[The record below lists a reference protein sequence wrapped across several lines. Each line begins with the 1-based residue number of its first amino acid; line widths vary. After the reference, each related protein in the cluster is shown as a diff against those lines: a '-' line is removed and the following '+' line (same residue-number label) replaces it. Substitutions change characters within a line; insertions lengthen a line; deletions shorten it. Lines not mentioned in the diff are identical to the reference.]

1 MIPKN
6 LKIGDTFEDSNST
19 YEIIRVLKDGNY
31 ISKRVECNKLVEKDK
46 LVEKEK
52 LLEEKAEDKKYTKTQ
67 INRMSIA
74 ELKKLANE
82 YGIEATG
89 GSAIKKAII
98 EKLEL

>member
-6 LKIGDTFEDSNST
+6 LKIGDTFEDGDST

-46 LVEKEK
+46 F
-52 LLEEKAEDKKYTKTQ
+52 LEEKTEDKKYTKTQ

>member
-6 LKIGDTFEDSNST
+6 LKIGDTFEDCGST

-31 ISKRVECNKLVEKDK
+31 ISKRVECNKLVEKD
-46 LVEKEK
+46 E
-52 LLEEKAEDKKYTKTQ
+52 LLEGKAEDKKYTKTQ
-67 INRMSIA
+67 INRMTIA

>member
-6 LKIGDTFEDSNST
+6 LKIGDTFEDCGST

-31 ISKRVECNKLVEKDK
+31 ISKRVECNKLVEEDK
-46 LVEKEK
+46 V
-52 LLEEKAEDKKYTKTQ
+52 LEEKEEDKKYTKTQ

-82 YGIEATG
+82 YGIEETG

>member
-1 MIPKN
+1 MITKN
-6 LKIGDTFEDSNST
+6 LKIGDTFEDGDST

-46 LVEKEK
+46 F
-52 LLEEKAEDKKYTKTQ
+52 LEEKAEDKKYTKTQ

>member
-1 MIPKN
+1 MRPKN
-6 LKIGDTFEDSNST
+6 LKIGDTFEDGNST

-46 LVEKEK
+46 F
-52 LLEEKAEDKKYTKTQ
+52 LEEKAEDKKYTKTQ
-67 INRMSIA
+67 INRMTIA

>member
-6 LKIGDTFEDSNST
+6 LKIGDTFEDCGST

-31 ISKRVECNKLVEKDK
+31 ISKRVECKK

-52 LLEEKAEDKKYTKTQ
+52 LLEGKAEDKKYTKTQ

>member
-6 LKIGDTFEDSNST
+6 LKIGDTFEDGDST

-46 LVEKEK
+46 F
-52 LLEEKAEDKKYTKTQ
+52 LEEKAEDKKYTKTQ
-67 INRMSIA
+67 INRMTIA

-82 YGIEATG
+82 YGIEATS

>member
-6 LKIGDTFEDSNST
+6 LKIGDTFEDGNST
-19 YEIIRVLKDGNY
+19 YEVIRVLKDGNY
-31 ISKRVECNKLVEKDK
+31 ISKRVECKKLVEKD
-46 LVEKEK
+46 E
-52 LLEEKAEDKKYTKTQ
+52 LLEEKAEIKKYTKTQ

>member
-6 LKIGDTFEDSNST
+6 LKIGDTFEDGNST

-31 ISKRVECNKLVEKDK
+31 ISKRVECKKLVEKD
-46 LVEKEK
+46 E
-52 LLEEKAEDKKYTKTQ
+52 LLEEKAENKKYSKTQ
-67 INRMSIA
+67 INRMTIA

>member
-6 LKIGDTFEDSNST
+6 LKIGDTFEDGDST

-31 ISKRVECNKLVEKDK
+31 ISKSVECNKLVEK
-46 LVEKEK
+46 EKF
-52 LLEEKAEDKKYTKTQ
+52 LEEKAEDKKYTKTQ

>member
-6 LKIGDTFEDSNST
+6 LKIGDTFEDGDST

-31 ISKRVECNKLVEKDK
+31 ISKRVECNKLVEED
-46 LVEKEK
+46 K
-52 LLEEKAEDKKYTKTQ
+52 LLEEKAENKKYTKTQ
-67 INRMSIA
+67 INRMTIA

>member
-6 LKIGDTFEDSNST
+6 LKIGDTFEDCGST

-31 ISKRVECNKLVEKDK
+31 ISKRVECNKLVEK
-46 LVEKEK
+46 EEFP
-52 LLEEKAEDKKYTKTQ
+52 EEKTENKKYTKTQ
-67 INRMSIA
+67 INRMTIA

>member
-6 LKIGDTFEDSNST
+6 LKIGDTFKDGNST

-31 ISKRVECNKLVEKDK
+31 ISKRVECNKLVEEDK
-46 LVEKEK
+46 F
-52 LLEEKAEDKKYTKTQ
+52 LEEKAENKKYTKTQ
-67 INRMSIA
+67 INRMTIA

>member
-6 LKIGDTFEDSNST
+6 LKIGDTFEDGNST
-19 YEIIRVLKDGNY
+19 YEVIRVLKDGNY

-46 LVEKEK
+46 F
-52 LLEEKAEDKKYTKTQ
+52 LEEKAEDKKYTKTQ

-82 YGIEATG
+82 YGIEETG

>member
-6 LKIGDTFEDSNST
+6 LKIGDTFEDGNST

-46 LVEKEK
+46 F
-52 LLEEKAEDKKYTKTQ
+52 LEEKAEDKKYTKTQ
-67 INRMSIA
+67 INRMTIA

>member
-6 LKIGDTFEDSNST
+6 LKIGDTFKDGDST

-31 ISKRVECNKLVEKDK
+31 ISKRVECNKLVEEDK
-46 LVEKEK
+46 F
-52 LLEEKAEDKKYTKTQ
+52 LEEKEENKKYTKTQ

>member
-6 LKIGDTFEDSNST
+6 LKIGDTFEDGNST

-46 LVEKEK
+46 F
-52 LLEEKAEDKKYTKTQ
+52 LEEKVENKKYTKTQ
-67 INRMSIA
+67 INRMTIA

>member
-6 LKIGDTFEDSNST
+6 LKIGDTFKDGDST

-46 LVEKEK
+46 F
-52 LLEEKAEDKKYTKTQ
+52 LEEKAENKKYTKTQ

>member
-6 LKIGDTFEDSNST
+6 LKIGDTFEDGNST

-31 ISKRVECNKLVEKDK
+31 ISKRVECNKLAEEDK
-46 LVEKEK
+46 F
-52 LLEEKAEDKKYTKTQ
+52 LEEKAENKKYTKTQ
-67 INRMSIA
+67 INRMTIA

>member
-6 LKIGDTFEDSNST
+6 LKIGDTFEDCGST

-31 ISKRVECNKLVEKDK
+31 ISKRVECKKLVEKDK
-46 LVEKEK
+46 F
-52 LLEEKAEDKKYTKTQ
+52 LEEKAEDKKYTKTQ

>member
-6 LKIGDTFEDSNST
+6 LKIGDTFKDGDST

-31 ISKRVECNKLVEKDK
+31 ISKRVECNKLVEEDK
-46 LVEKEK
+46 F
-52 LLEEKAEDKKYTKTQ
+52 LEEKAENKKYTKTQ
-67 INRMSIA
+67 INRMTIA

>member
-6 LKIGDTFEDSNST
+6 LKIGDTFEDCGST
-19 YEIIRVLKDGNY
+19 YEIISVLKDGNY
-31 ISKRVECNKLVEKDK
+31 ISKRVECNKLVEKWK
-46 LVEKEK
+46 KEEFP
-52 LLEEKAEDKKYTKTQ
+52 EEKTENKKYTKTQ
-67 INRMSIA
+67 INRMTIA

-82 YGIEATG
+82 YGIEAIG

>member
-6 LKIGDTFEDSNST
+6 LKIGDTFEDCGST

-31 ISKRVECNKLVEKDK
+31 ISKRVECNKLVEEDK
-46 LVEKEK
+46 F
-52 LLEEKAEDKKYTKTQ
+52 LEEKAENNKYTKTQ

>member
-46 LVEKEK
+46 F
-52 LLEEKAEDKKYTKTQ
+52 LEEKAEDKKYTKTQ

>member
-6 LKIGDTFEDSNST
+6 LKIGDTFEDGDST

-46 LVEKEK
+46 F
-52 LLEEKAEDKKYTKTQ
+52 LEEKAENKKYTKTQ

-82 YGIEATG
+82 YGIEETG

>member
-6 LKIGDTFEDSNST
+6 LKIGDTFEDCGST

-31 ISKRVECNKLVEKDK
+31 ISKRVECKKLVEKD
-46 LVEKEK
+46 E

-82 YGIEATG
+82 YGIEVTG

>member
-6 LKIGDTFEDSNST
+6 LKIGDTFEDGDST

-31 ISKRVECNKLVEKDK
+31 ISKRVECKKLVEKD
-46 LVEKEK
+46 E
-52 LLEEKAEDKKYTKTQ
+52 LLEEKEENKKYTKTQ

>member
-6 LKIGDTFEDSNST
+6 LKIGDTFEDGNST

-31 ISKRVECNKLVEKDK
+31 ISKRVECNKPVEKDK
-46 LVEKEK
+46 F
-52 LLEEKAEDKKYTKTQ
+52 LEEKAEDKKYTKTQ

>member
-1 MIPKN
+1 MITKN
-6 LKIGDTFEDSNST
+6 LKIGDTFEDGDST

-31 ISKRVECNKLVEKDK
+31 ISKRVECKKLVEKD
-46 LVEKEK
+46 E
-52 LLEEKAEDKKYTKTQ
+52 LLEEKAENKKYSKTQ
-67 INRMSIA
+67 INRMTIA

>member
-1 MIPKN
+1 MITKN
-6 LKIGDTFEDSNST
+6 LKIGDTFEDGNST

-46 LVEKEK
+46 F
-52 LLEEKAEDKKYTKTQ
+52 LEEKAEDKKYTKTQ

>member
-6 LKIGDTFEDSNST
+6 LKIRDTFEDGDST

-46 LVEKEK
+46 F
-52 LLEEKAEDKKYTKTQ
+52 LEEKAEDKKYTKTQ
-67 INRMSIA
+67 INRMTIA

>member
-6 LKIGDTFEDSNST
+6 LKIGDTFEDCGST

-31 ISKRVECNKLVEKDK
+31 ISKRVECKKLVEKD
-46 LVEKEK
+46 E
-52 LLEEKAEDKKYTKTQ
+52 LLEEKAENKKYTKTQ
-67 INRMSIA
+67 INRMTIT
-74 ELKKLANE
+74 ELKKLASE
-82 YGIEATG
+82 YVIEATG

>member
-6 LKIGDTFEDSNST
+6 LKIGDTFEDGNST

-46 LVEKEK
+46 F
-52 LLEEKAEDKKYTKTQ
+52 LEEKAEDKKYTKTQ

>member
-6 LKIGDTFEDSNST
+6 LKIGDTFEDGDST

-46 LVEKEK
+46 F
-52 LLEEKAEDKKYTKTQ
+52 LEEKAGDKKYTKTQ
-67 INRMSIA
+67 INRMTIA

>member
-6 LKIGDTFEDSNST
+6 LKIGDTFKDGDST

-31 ISKRVECNKLVEKDK
+31 ISKRVECNKLVEEDK
-46 LVEKEK
+46 F
-52 LLEEKAEDKKYTKTQ
+52 LEEKAEDKKYTKTQ
-67 INRMSIA
+67 INRMTIA

>member
-6 LKIGDTFEDSNST
+6 LKIGDTFEDCGST

-31 ISKRVECNKLVEKDK
+31 ISKRVECKKLVEKD
-46 LVEKEK
+46 E
-52 LLEEKAEDKKYTKTQ
+52 LLEEKAENKKYSKTQ

>member
-6 LKIGDTFEDSNST
+6 LKIGDTFKDGNST

-31 ISKRVECNKLVEKDK
+31 ISKRVECNKLVEEDK
-46 LVEKEK
+46 F
-52 LLEEKAEDKKYTKTQ
+52 LEEKAENNKYTKTQ

-82 YGIEATG
+82 YGIEATA

>member
-6 LKIGDTFEDSNST
+6 LKIGDTFEDGNST

-31 ISKRVECNKLVEKDK
+31 ISKRVECNKLVE
-46 LVEKEK
+46 EEK